1 MYDIDLFDASQSLI
15 DGLHA
20 QGKVVICYISAGTY
34 ENWRPDAGQF
44 PASVLG
50 RSNGWA
56 GEKWLDISKID
67 QLAPIM
73 RARMDLAVSKR
84 CDGIEPDN
92 IDGYSNN
99 TGFALS
105 YQNQIAYNRWLA
117 TEAHARNLSIGLKN
131 DLDQIK
137 DLQAD
142 FDWALNEEC
151 FQYNECNTLRP
162 FVQAGKAVFIAEY
175 NGDPAEFC
183 PVANAEGFSALKLPL
198 DLNGT
203 SRVDC
208 LTQY

>member
-1 MYDIDLFDASQSLI
+1 VKTTVNAAMYDIDLFDASQTLI
-15 DGLHA
+15 DTLHN
-20 QGKVVICYISAGTY
+20 QGKVVICYLSAGTY
-34 ENWRPDAGQF
+34 ENWRPDASQF

-105 YQNQIAYNRWLA
+105 YQNQITYNRWLA

-137 DLQAD
+137 DLLAN

-151 FQYNECNTLRP
+151 FQYNVGPAKFVTL
-162 FVQAGKAVFIAEY
+162 
-175 NGDPAEFC
+175 
-183 PVANAEGFSALKLPL
+183 
-198 DLNGT
+198 
-203 SRVDC
+203 
-208 LTQY
+208 